1 MTCYAVSRGTRGEV
15 TGGRGRGEMWK
26 IIFIMVSL
34 GKNEQDRVIG

>member
-1 MTCYAVSRGTRGEV
+1 MWGSNMRQRE
-15 TGGRGRGEMWK
+15 REMWK